1 MFHLS
6 SISGLVARLSLGLC
20 ALLMSVMLAAAPMAK
35 VDINTATS
43 QQLADNLS
51 GISVVKAELIVS
63 YREKNGPFKRVDDIV
78 LVRGIGVK
86 TLQKLR
92 NQLTVKSQ
100 SLPAKTAN

>member
-6 SISGLVARLSLGLC
+6 SLSGFTFRLSLGLC
-20 ALLMSVMLAAAPMAK
+20 ALLMSAMLAAAPMAK

-43 QQLADNLS
+43 KQLADNLS

-63 YREKNGPFKRVDDIV
+63 YRQKNGPFKRVDDIV
-78 LVRGIGVK
+78 LVKGIGVK

-92 NQLTVKSQ
+92 DQLTVTSQ
-100 SLPAKTAN
+100 SLPAETSN